1 MRRAPAP
8 LEVAAAHETG
18 VDVLVG
24 QRDGTELLKVKVEQW
39 PVDLERGARDEQEWN
54 GKERERES
62 GKG

>member
-1 MRRAPAP
+1 MSHIHGVEVGMRRAPAP

-39 PVDLERGARDEQEWN
+39 PVDLERGRQ
-54 GKERERES
+54 G
-62 GKG
+62 